1 MELKIRKMIFLLI
14 SLAAVVPLYIILH
27 EGGHGLVAV
36 LCGARITAFSVF
48 GAYMQYEGG
57 VFTPTS
63 LSLFHCGGML
73 LPVLA
78 AILYML
84 TYRSQAA
91 GLGYR
96 IFSFMFLLFP
106 LGSILAWAAVPVLY
120 LFGMAPQGD
129 DVTRFIDSSGVSP
142 WVVLLG
148 AVLLFAVSFLLAWR
162 KRIFQNYWDVVKAE
176 G

>member
-1 MELKIRKMIFLLI
+1 MKLKVRKIIALLV
-14 SLAAVVPLYIILH
+14 SLGAAVPLYILLH

-36 LCGARITAFSVF
+36 LCGARITAFSLF

-57 VFTPTS
+57 VFTPTA

-84 TYRSQAA
+84 TYRSRAA

-120 LFGMAPQGD
+120 LFGLAPQGD

-162 KRIFQNYWDVVKAE
+162 KRIFQNYWAAVRAE
-176 G
+176 R